1 MTRFEGIAP
10 LTQHVHSGINYIAF
24 LTGLGQA
31 LNPQAYF
38 EIGTNTGLSLKAFP
52 CDALCVDPIFQV
64 EHDIFQKRKRL
75 FCFQMTSD
83 EFFRQHTIRHF
94 LPAGPDIAFLDGM
107 HRFEYLLR
115 DFINTERECHTRSV
129 ILLHDCLPINERM
142 AERMPRIDEKEA
154 VETRGCWTGDV
165 WRMLLI
171 LRKYRPD
178 LRLLILDCPPTGLVA
193 CTRLDPG
200 SDVLSQNY
208 HAIIDEFAQCELP
221 QYGLDRL
228 WEEFQPT
235 SSIGL
240 LGPPYNLTALLSV
253 Y

>member
-1 MTRFEGIAP
+1 
-10 LTQHVHSGINYIAF
+10 
-24 LTGLGQA
+24 
-31 LNPQAYF
+31 
-38 EIGTNTGLSLKAFP
+38 
-52 CDALCVDPIFQV
+52 
-64 EHDIFQKRKRL
+64 
-75 FCFQMTSD
+75 
-83 EFFRQHTIRHF
+83 
-94 LPAGPDIAFLDGM
+94 
-107 HRFEYLLR
+107 
-115 DFINTERECHTRSV
+115 
-129 ILLHDCLPINERM
+129 
-142 AERMPRIDEKEA
+142 
-154 VETRGCWTGDV
+154 
-165 WRMLLI
+165 MLLI